1 MTYFLNINQSIKRCG
16 YMKDEVFYGKGIRE
30 LEGEYPDL
38 YELVKNMSDVVYSG
52 YSLDY
57 KTQKLIAIGIAAS
70 RSDERATK
78 KQIKSGM
85 QELDITKEE
94 IIDVLKIV
102 LLTSGMPAFSKSV
115 QILNS
120 VVKTI

>member
-1 MTYFLNINQSIKRCG
+1 M
-16 YMKDEVFYGKGIRE
+16 
-30 LEGEYPDL
+30 
-38 YELVKNMSDVVYSG
+38 
-52 YSLDY
+52 
-57 KTQKLIAIGIAAS
+57 
-70 RSDERATK
+70 ATK

-85 QELDITKEE
+85 HELGITKEE

-120 VVKTI
+120 VAEAE